1 MSQFFEEF
9 NDDVEASV
17 LKTKKCQL
25 PGFCLHQLVPR
36 FCFGTTLFPQTGLPV
51 GFSLRK
57 K

>member
-36 FCFGTTLFPQTGLPV
+36 FCFGTTLFFLEQNIKHEKTY
-51 GFSLRK
+51 S
-57 K
+57 